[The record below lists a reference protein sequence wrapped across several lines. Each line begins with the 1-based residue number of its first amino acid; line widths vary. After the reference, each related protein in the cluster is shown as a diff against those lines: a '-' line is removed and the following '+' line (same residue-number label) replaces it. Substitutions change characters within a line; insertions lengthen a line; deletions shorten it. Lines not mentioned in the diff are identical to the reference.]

1 MHLSNQEQALKEAWI
16 DQAVFMLEN
25 GDSQIS
31 IITYLRSQGVSDDL
45 AKELSYDVFAA
56 ARKKLRKKQRPH
68 RIIAWS
74 LIALGFILPLALF
87 LAGWIVIYSIAPA
100 IAGMGYLAKLPKP
113 KSLPRETTLLK

>member
-16 DQAVFMLEN
+16 DQAVLMLEN

-68 RIIAWS
+68 LIIA
-74 LIALGFILPLALF
+74 
-87 LAGWIVIYSIAPA
+87 
-100 IAGMGYLAKLPKP
+100 
-113 KSLPRETTLLK
+113 